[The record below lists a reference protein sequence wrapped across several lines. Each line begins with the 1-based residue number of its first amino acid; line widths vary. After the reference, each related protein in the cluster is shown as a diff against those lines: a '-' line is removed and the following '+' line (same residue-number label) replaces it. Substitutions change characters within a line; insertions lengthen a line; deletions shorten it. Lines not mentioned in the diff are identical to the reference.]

1 MNTNRE
7 WCVAIAAPLL
17 ALCAA
22 VVAGCAT
29 KGHEVPDSPPPE
41 ITATEY
47 RIGPGDQLNIY
58 VWNHA
63 DLSRD
68 IQVRPDGRI
77 STPLVDDIDVAGK
90 TPSQLAHDLEEKI
103 GEYVRN
109 PKVNVIV
116 TNAHGTLGD
125 QIRVVGQAAKPQA
138 LPFRNG
144 MTLLDVMTS
153 VGGLGEFAA
162 GNRARIIRRVEGKQ
176 IEIRVR
182 LKDLVQNGDISA
194 NVPMLPGD
202 VLLIPE
208 SRF

>member
-1 MNTNRE
+1 MRINKF
-7 WCVAIAAPLL
+7 IAMLL
-17 ALCAA
+17 AALAA
-22 VVAGCAT
+22 CIAGCASR
-29 KGHEVPDSPPPE
+29 GAPGPDVAANES
-41 ITATEY
+41 AGAEY

-58 VWNHA
+58 VWNHPE
-63 DLSRD
+63 LSRD
-68 IQVRPDGRI
+68 VPVRPDGRI
-77 STPLVDDIDVAGK
+77 STPLVEDIEVSGK
-90 TPSQLAHDLEEKI
+90 TPTQLARDIEVKI

-116 TNAHGTLGD
+116 TNAHGTLSD

-144 MTLLDVMTS
+144 MTLLDVMTT

-162 GNRARIIRRVEGKQ
+162 GNRARIIRRVDGKQ
-176 IEIRVR
+176 VQIRVR

-194 NVPMLPGD
+194 NVPMVPGD